1 MAETSGFFQ
10 GMWDESLKNPTT
22 EEYTGWWDRAYVS
35 KQFMDYFSLFVGNGV
50 FISPTNQLKVVPGAG
65 RTVIVSTGWAFI
77 NGGWYNND
85 SELLV
90 EIPANNSSTN
100 RVDSIRV
107 RYSNS
112 DRKISVVLI
121 TGETGVVRGDT
132 IWDLEIAQVITTPGF
147 TTISAANISDMRT
160 DENVCGFVKGLLE
173 VVSTND
179 LFNQFQAIFEEWFD
193 TVKNQ
198 VTGDLAIRLQQEF
211 EELNQNVIN
220 YKNETNQNISTYK
233 SDTDQMI
240 YNYKYETSTEVLN
253 YKTDMQGIV
262 DDYKS
267 SADKAVNESTSLVND
282 YVDKDFVIEKQVL
295 TFNNNICKI
304 NNEKITANTLVDVY
318 FTPETID
325 VAAKANIYVDSYNGY
340 IQLTAEITPTGNIEA
355 IIRVRVR

>member
-22 EEYTGWWDRAYVS
+22 EEYTGWWDRAYVA

-77 NGGWYNND
+77 NGGWYHNE

-107 RYSNS
+107 RYSAA
-112 DRKISVVLI
+112 DRKISVILI
-121 TGETGVVRGDT
+121 SGETGVVRGDT
-132 IWDLEIAQVITTPGF
+132 IWDLEIAQIITTPGF
-147 TTISAANISDMRT
+147 TIVNNANISDMRT

-179 LFNQFQAIFEEWFD
+179 LFNQFQGIFEEWFD

-211 EELNQNVIN
+211 DELNQNVIN

-240 YNYKYETSTEVLN
+240 SNYKSETSTDVLN
-253 YKTDMQGIV
+253 YKNDMQKIV

-267 SADKAVNESTSLVND
+267 SADKTVNDSTSLVND
-282 YVDKDFVIEKQVL
+282 YVDKDFIIEKQVL
-295 TFNNNICKI
+295 TFTDNICKI

-318 FTPETID
+318 FTAETIET
-325 VAAKANIYVDSYNGY
+325 ASKAEIYVDSYNGY
-340 IQLTAEITPTGNIEA
+340 IQLTANVTPTGTIEA

>member
-10 GMWDESLKNPTT
+10 GMWDESLKNPIT
-22 EEYTGWWDRAYVS
+22 EEYTGWWDRAYVA
-35 KQFMDYFSLFVGNGV
+35 KQFMEYFSLFVGNGV

-65 RTVIVSTGWAFI
+65 RNVIVSTGWAFI

-107 RYSNS
+107 RYSAA

-121 TGETGVVRGDT
+121 SGETGVVRGDT
-132 IWDLEIAQVITTPGF
+132 IWDLEIAQIITTPGF
-147 TTISAANISDMRT
+147 TTVNNANISDMRT

-179 LFNQFQAIFEEWFD
+179 LFNQFQGIFEEWFD

-211 EELNQNVIN
+211 EELNQNVID

-233 SDTDQMI
+233 SDTDQTVNEYKSDTDQMI
-240 YNYKYETSTEVLN
+240 IN
-253 YKTDMQGIV
+253 YKTDMQKIV
-262 DDYKS
+262 DEYKS
-267 SADKAVNESTSLVND
+267 SADKTVNDSTELVND

-295 TFNNNICKI
+295 TFTDNICKI

-318 FTPETID
+318 FTAETIET
-325 VAAKANIYVDSYNGY
+325 ASKAEIYVDSYNGY
-340 IQLTAEITPTGNIEA
+340 IQLTANVTPTGSIEA
-355 IIRVRVR
+355 IMRVRVR

>member
-1 MAETSGFFQ
+1 MAEASGFFQ

-22 EEYTGWWDRAYVS
+22 EEYTGWWDRAYVA

-77 NGGWYNND
+77 NGAWYHND

-107 RYSNS
+107 RYSAS
-112 DRKISVVLI
+112 ERKISVVLI
-121 TGETGVVRGDT
+121 SGETGVVRGDT
-132 IWDLEIAQVITTPGF
+132 IWDLEIAQIISTPGF
-147 TTISAANISDMRT
+147 TTVNNANISDMRT

-179 LFNQFQAIFEEWFD
+179 LFNQFQGIFEEWFD

-211 EELNQNVIN
+211 DELNQNVIN

-240 YNYKYETSTEVLN
+240 SNYKSETSTEVLN
-253 YKTDMQGIV
+253 YKNDMQKIV

-267 SADKAVNESTSLVND
+267 SADKTVNDSTSLVND
-282 YVDKDFVIEKQVL
+282 YVDKDFIIEKQVL
-295 TFNNNICKI
+295 TFTDNICKI

-318 FTPETID
+318 FTAETIET
-325 VAAKANIYVDSYNGY
+325 ASKAEIYVDSYNGY
-340 IQLTAEITPTGNIEA
+340 IQLTANVTPTGTIEA

>member
-10 GMWDESLKNPTT
+10 GMWDDSLMNPTT

-147 TTISAANISDMRT
+147 TTISAAHISDMRT
-160 DENVCGFVKGLLE
+160 DESVCGFVKGLLE

-179 LFNQFQAIFEEWFD
+179 LFNQFQGIFEEWFD

-211 EELNQNVIN
+211 EELNQNVEN
-220 YKNETNQNISTYK
+220 YKY
-233 SDTDQMI
+233 DTDQMI
-240 YNYKYETSTEVLN
+240 LS
-253 YKTDMQGIV
+253 YKTQTEQTIEQYQQNV
-262 DDYKS
+262 TQS
-267 SADKAVNESTSLVND
+267 VNTSQELVTN
-282 YVDKDFVIEKQVL
+282 YVEKDFVIEKQTLNFVDKVC
-295 TFNNNICKI
+295 T
-304 NNEKITANTLVDVY
+304 ITDERITENTLVDVY

>member
-10 GMWDESLKNPTT
+10 GMWDDSLMNPTT

-50 FISPTNQLKVVPGAG
+50 FVSPTNQLQVVPGSG

-77 NGGWYNND
+77 NGAWYNND

-90 EIPANNSSTN
+90 EIPANNSSTS

-107 RYSNS
+107 RYSAS
-112 DRKISVVLI
+112 ERKISTVVI
-121 TGETGVVRGDT
+121 TGQTGVVRGDT
-132 IWDLEIAQVITTPGF
+132 IYDLEIAQIITTPGF
-147 TTISAANISDMRT
+147 TTVTSANISDMRT

-198 VTGDLAIRLQQEF
+198 VTGDLAIRLQLEF
-211 EELNQNVIN
+211 EELNNNVKE
-220 YKNETNQNISTYK
+220 YK
-233 SDTDQMI
+233 
-240 YNYKYETSTEVLN
+240 V
-253 YKTDMQGIV
+253 
-262 DDYKS
+262 
-267 SADKAVNESTSLVND
+267 SADKAVDESKQLVQD
-282 YVDKDFVIEKQVL
+282 YVEKDYVINKQVL
-295 TFNNNICKI
+295 TFVDNICKI
-304 NNEKITANTLVDVY
+304 HDERVTSDTLVDVY
-318 FTPETID
+318 FTSETID
-325 VAAKANIYVDSYNGY
+325 VAAKSNIYVDSYDGY
-340 IQLTAEITPTGNIEA
+340 IQLTAELTPTGYIEA

>member
-10 GMWDESLKNPTT
+10 GMWDESLRNPTT
-22 EEYTGWWDRAYVS
+22 EEYTGWWDRAYVA

-50 FISPTNQLKVVPGAG
+50 FVSPTNQLMVVPGAG

-107 RYSNS
+107 RYSAA

-121 TGETGVVRGDT
+121 SGETGVVRGDT
-132 IWDLEIAQVITTPGF
+132 IWDLEIAQIITTPGF
-147 TTISAANISDMRT
+147 TNVTSANISDMRP

-179 LFNQFQAIFEEWFD
+179 LFNQFQGIFEEWFD

-211 EELNQNVIN
+211 EELNQNVEN
-220 YKNETNQNISTYK
+220 YK

-240 YNYKYETSTEVLN
+240 INYKKQTEQTIEQYQQSVTQSVNTS
-253 YKTDMQGIV
+253 Q
-262 DDYKS
+262 
-267 SADKAVNESTSLVND
+267 SLVSN
-282 YVDKDFVIEKQVL
+282 YVEKDFVIEKQTL
-295 TFNNNICKI
+295 NFIDKICT
-304 NNEKITANTLVDVY
+304 ITDERVTEDTLVDVY
-318 FTPETID
+318 FTAETIET
-325 VAAKANIYVDSYNGY
+325 ASKAEIYVDSYNGY
-340 IQLTAEITPTGNIEA
+340 IQLTANVTPTGTIEA

>member
-10 GMWDESLKNPTT
+10 GMWDDSLMNPTT

-50 FISPTNQLKVVPGAG
+50 FVSPTNQLQVVPGSG

-77 NGGWYNND
+77 NGAWYNND

-90 EIPANNSSTN
+90 EIPANNNSTN

-107 RYSNS
+107 RYSAS
-112 DRKISVVLI
+112 ERKISTIVI

-132 IWDLEIAQVITTPGF
+132 IYDLEIAQIITTPGF
-147 TTISAANISDMRT
+147 TTVTSVNISDMRP

-198 VTGDLAIRLQQEF
+198 VTGDLAIKLQLEF
-211 EELNQNVIN
+211 EELNKNV
-220 YKNETNQNISTYK
+220 E
-233 SDTDQMI
+233 
-240 YNYKYETSTEVLN
+240 E
-253 YKTDMQGIV
+253 YKT
-262 DDYKS
+262 
-267 SADKAVNESTSLVND
+267 SADKAVDESKQLVQD
-282 YVDKDFVIEKQVL
+282 YVEKDYVIDKQVL
-295 TFNNNICKI
+295 VFEGNVCTIVD
-304 NNEKITANTLVDVY
+304 ERVTADTLVDVY
-318 FTPETID
+318 FTSETID
-325 VAAKANIYVDSYNGY
+325 VAAKSNIYVDSYDGY
-340 IQLTAEITPTGNIEA
+340 IQLTAELTPTGNIEA

>member
-10 GMWDESLKNPTT
+10 GMWDDSLMNPTT
-22 EEYTGWWDRAYVS
+22 EEFTGWWDRAYVA

-50 FISPTNQLKVVPGAG
+50 FVSPTNQLMVVPGAG

-107 RYSNS
+107 RYSAA

-121 TGETGVVRGDT
+121 SGETGVVRGDT
-132 IWDLEIAQVITTPGF
+132 IWDLEIAQIITTPGF
-147 TTISAANISDMRT
+147 TTISAAYISDMRT

-179 LFNQFQAIFEEWFD
+179 LFNQFQGIFEEWFD

-211 EELNQNVIN
+211 DMLNDNVEQYQQNVN
-220 YKNETNQNISTYK
+220 QTVEQYKSDTNKTVNEYK

-240 YNYKYETSTEVLN
+240 IN
-253 YKTDMQGIV
+253 YKTQTEQTIEQYQQSV
-262 DDYKS
+262 TQSVNTS
-267 SADKAVNESTSLVND
+267 SALVDD

-295 TFNNNICKI
+295 TFTDNICKI
-304 NNEKITANTLVDVY
+304 NNEKITDNTLVDVY
-318 FTPETID
+318 FTAETIET
-325 VAAKANIYVDSYNGY
+325 ASKAEIYVDSYNGY
-340 IQLTAEITPTGNIEA
+340 IKLTANVTPTSTIEA